1 MDARKPPYG
10 CCIVL
15 TAVTSK
21 DLLTCTSTSVPSA
34 LRMCASYGALES
46 TLVSSR
52 STVPDTLAR
61 AAARTFAAT
70 SPVSGCS
77 VLPLTEWRPCGADDD
92 DVDDDWA
99 AFVAAFAA
107 TAPPPRAAATAAA
120 VTSLDRMRDMG
131 TSCWVRD
138 AHRRRDR

>member
-46 TLVSSR
+46 TLVSTR
-52 STVPDTLAR
+52 STVPDTFLS
-61 AAARTFAAT
+61 AAALTLAAV
-70 SPVSGCS
+70 SPLSGCS
-77 VLPLTEWRPCGADDD
+77 VLPLAECRPAGAPAGGPPCG
-92 DVDDDWA
+92 
-99 AFVAAFAA
+99 VALG
-107 TAPPPRAAATAAA
+107 APE
-120 VTSLDRMRDMG
+120 LEL
-131 TSCWVRD
+131 C
-138 AHRRRDR
+138 

>member
-21 DLLTCTSTSVPSA
+21 DLLTCTSTSVPSD

-46 TLVSSR
+46 TLVSTR
-52 STVPDTLAR
+52 STVPGTLAR

-70 SPVSGCS
+70 SPLSSSS
-77 VLPLTEWRPCGADDD
+77 VLPLNVWPPCEGSCGA
-92 DVDDDWA
+92 
-99 AFVAAFAA
+99 
-107 TAPPPRAAATAAA
+107 PRAAAEDVDDEDDVVPDVAA
-120 VTSLDRMRDMG
+120 V
-131 TSCWVRD
+131 
-138 AHRRRDR
+138 